1 MCVDIYLCM
10 CYLAV
15 LLSMTK
21 LLSGTDPFSRTQM
34 DPHKKINEDLGRFKK
49 KKFKLYLL
57 NVDIAQLLRVLT

>member
-1 MCVDIYLCM
+1 MEIYLCM

-21 LLSGTDPFSRTQM
+21 LLPGIDPFSRTQM

-49 KKFKLYLL
+49 KKL
-57 NVDIAQLLRVLT
+57 NYIYWMGI